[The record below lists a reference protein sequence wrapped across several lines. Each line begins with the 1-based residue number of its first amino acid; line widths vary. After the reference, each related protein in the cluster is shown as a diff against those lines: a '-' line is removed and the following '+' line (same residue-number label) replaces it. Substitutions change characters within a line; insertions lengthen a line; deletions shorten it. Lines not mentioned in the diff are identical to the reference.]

1 MAARRIQAADLAIG
15 GHWAATPGG
24 ALPYFTKAELVAA
37 QREAEEMDYAMRLT
51 PEALRRL
58 PDGARFPVTQAVP
71 HERGAVVGQ
80 GGEIVAPADEYGRQ
94 IRCRVILGPQGGAA
108 VLDIT
113 PRRFD
118 RLPWSD

>member
-1 MAARRIQAADLAIG
+1 MARRRIRAADIAIA
-15 GHWAATPGG
+15 GHWAARPGAG
-24 ALPYFTKAELVAA
+24 LPYFTKAELVAA

-51 PEALRRL
+51 LEVLRRL
-58 PDGARFPVTQAVP
+58 PDGARFPVTQAGS
-71 HERGAVVGQ
+71 HERGAAVGQ
-80 GGEIVAPADEYGRQ
+80 GGEVVGSADEDGLQ
-94 IRCRVILGPQGGAA
+94 IRCRVILDARGGAV